1 MEAGHGDSDASSTC
15 DQSFI
20 VLILSSD
27 GDNKTSV
34 LWTEEQSGKCFQT
47 FFKENISVF
56 FIIPNK
62 NQGWRKP
69 VLPGNFHQGYGH
81 GCGVDGQ
88 VSVQIDDDADVEH
101 IDAN

>member
-1 MEAGHGDSDASSTC
+1 MEAGRRDSDASSAC

-27 GDNKTSV
+27 GDNKTNET
-34 LWTEEQSGKCFQT
+34 WTEEHGGKCFQT

-56 FIIPNK
+56 FIIPDK
-62 NQGWRKP
+62 NQGRTKP

-88 VSVQIDDDADVEH
+88 VSVQVDDDADVEH
-101 IDAN
+101 IDTD